1 MTRTIRPMIAAAL
14 LAGAAISLPANS
26 ALAQGYPRIV
36 GNGENMSVDYGPM
49 GQGNLVGGG
58 RVMVTMQS
66 GMDITVMHLD
76 AIFSQQPRDGY
87 VPLTIGSGEN
97 SQTVYV
103 PARMVDMVRNARGN
117 MTTVR

>member
-1 MTRTIRPMIAAAL
+1 MTKSFRSMIAAAL
-14 LAGAAISLPANS
+14 LAGAAISLPITA
-26 ALAQGYPRIV
+26 AAQGYPRVV
-36 GNGENMSVDYGPM
+36 GSGENASIDYGPM

-66 GMDITVMHLD
+66 GMDTTVMHLD

-103 PARMVDMVRNARGN
+103 PARMIDMVRAARGN

>member
-1 MTRTIRPMIAAAL
+1 MTTSFRPMMAAVL
-14 LAGAAISLPANS
+14 LAGAALSLPATS
-26 ALAQGYPRIV
+26 AFAQGYPRIT

-49 GQGNLVGGG
+49 GQGTLVGGG
-58 RVMVTMQS
+58 RVTVTMQS

-76 AIFSQQPRDGY
+76 AIFSQQPREGY

-97 SQTVYV
+97 SMTVYV
-103 PARMVDMVRNARGN
+103 PATMVGMVRNARNN